1 MSPAVRRL
9 ERPTGGTLRHL
20 TSFSSVQEFGGE
32 ALFKSLIDRTFLYC
46 CHWMCVPRQSRHS
59 CRQNHPL
66 IDAAKGLL
74 CGVEWGFM
82 ACFSS
87 LFALPAAVDPTC
99 FSLLSNIQRTVICSW
114 SGHAESCWPESKLPC
129 EELHL
134 LVLVLSSEQ
143 LTVFSF

>member
-20 TSFSSVQEFGGE
+20 TSFSSVQEFGGK
-32 ALFKSLIDRTFLYC
+32 AFFNFLPDRTFLYC
-46 CHWMCVPRQSRHS
+46 YHWMCVPRQSLDSR
-59 CRQNHPL
+59 RQNHPL

-74 CGVEWGFM
+74 CGVDWGFM

-114 SGHAESCWPESKLPC
+114 
-129 EELHL
+129 
-134 LVLVLSSEQ
+134 
-143 LTVFSF
+143 TR

>member
-32 ALFKSLIDRTFLYC
+32 ALFKPLTDRTFLYC
-46 CHWMCVPRQSRHS
+46 YHWMCVPRQSLDSR
-59 CRQNHPL
+59 RQNHPL

-74 CGVEWGFM
+74 CGVDSGFM
-82 ACFSS
+82 ACFSP

-114 SGHAESCWPESKLPC
+114 
-129 EELHL
+129 
-134 LVLVLSSEQ
+134 
-143 LTVFSF
+143 TR